1 MWIIEEDE
9 METMTQLHRKSSF
22 FRRAK
27 GGLFARK
34 SVGECILY
42 GVVFLIFC
50 FFAFSYL
57 YILIWGFLAGLKTA
71 DEIVLN
77 PFSLP
82 AEWHFE
88 HYIQVF
94 DLLEVNRT
102 KFFGMVFNSMY
113 FSIIGSFLG
122 TFMSSMLAYV
132 TSKYKFFGSKVY
144 YVLSLVMIL
153 LPIYGNGGS
162 MYKLLVRMR
171 LLNSRMMVIT
181 SMSGMGLYY
190 MYFYAY
196 YKNLSW
202 SYAEAALIDGAGH
215 YTVFF
220 RIMFPQ
226 TLSLFGAL
234 FLLTWIGEWNNYGTA
249 LIYLPK
255 MPTIAVGLYL
265 FELEMTYHVRPDILY
280 AACMLACIPT
290 LVLFICFNK
299 VLMSNISLGGIK
311 E

>member
-1 MWIIEEDE
+1 MDRISKR
-9 METMTQLHRKSSF
+9 QQSSLMK
-22 FRRAK
+22 RIYTK
-27 GGLFARK
+27 LFGRK
-34 SVGECILY
+34 SVGEIILY
-42 GVVFLIFC
+42 AIVFLIFC

-71 DEIVLN
+71 DEIVMD

-82 AEWHFE
+82 SVWHFG
-88 HYIQVF
+88 HYVEVF
-94 DLLEVNRT
+94 SLLEVNRT
-102 KFFGMVFNSMY
+102 KYFGMMLNSMY
-113 FSIIGSFLG
+113 FSIIGSFLA
-122 TFMSSMLAYV
+122 TMMASMLAYV
-132 TSKYKFFGSKVY
+132 TSKYKFFGSKIY
-144 YVLSLVMIL
+144 YILSLIMIL

-162 MYKLLVRMR
+162 MYKLIVRLR
-171 LLNSRMMVIT
+171 LMNSPMMIIT

-190 MYFYAY
+190 MYFHAF

-202 SYAEAALIDGAGH
+202 SYAEAALMDGAGH

-255 MPTIAVGLYL
+255 MPTLAVGLYL
-265 FELEMTYHVRPDILY
+265 FELEMTYNVRPDILY
-280 AACMLACIPT
+280 AACMIACVPT
-290 LVLFICFNK
+290 LILFICFNK
-299 VLMSNISLGGIK
+299 VLLSNISLGGIK